1 MEDQIFDSQARSEIP
16 VENITP
22 PPSSWR
28 EFFRNKKVIFGIG
41 AALLAIVFIFWFF
54 FSHTNIGPSPKSSH
68 VVLLIKGPEQLASE
82 NETEYTVVYR
92 NGENADMVNISLEMF
107 YPTGFKFKS
116 AEPPSS
122 GTNGQNFNLP
132 LVKEG
137 ESGQVIIRG
146 KLSGGTGEDKEI
158 KAKLHYSLSNF
169 NSEFVVEQ
177 NIHTAILPPNLTI
190 DITGPAEAVNGQDAT
205 YVVNYTNVSTL
216 DYSDLALQLTYP
228 SGFSFTSATPPALT
242 NNNYWKLPALASG
255 HTGSVTI
262 SGSFSGQPGEDKMVR
277 AELGKIINN
286 TFAPQVVSTTNF
298 RIIAASLNLTVEAS
312 PSSYLK
318 LGDLINYKLHYSNDG
333 RVGLNNLVITVNLD
347 GPALDLSRIAAPN
360 AIITGKT
367 VTWKAATLSNLSL
380 LSPNEQGDITFTV
393 PLKTSLTTNLKN
405 QTVTA
410 TAAIASKEISQPTK
424 AAPLQQKIISALDLS
439 VDGQYVSGAA
449 PMEVGKPTV
458 FALTFTLTNLSNDLS
473 DVVAVASVPLP
484 ASAWKN
490 IVVQNPPGSK
500 AIISYDSNSGKITWR
515 IGDLPAFTGKF
526 SPAQQVTFQLEV
538 IPNEADRSKTV
549 TLLSNIQASGMDT
562 FVGEQ
567 IQTPNIN
574 TVNTGTLD
582 DDVMNTKGATVQ

>member
-1 MEDQIFDSQARSEIP
+1 MEDQIFDSEARSEIP
-16 VENITP
+16 VEVNTP
-22 PPSSWR
+22 PPSTWR
-28 EFFRNKKVIFGIG
+28 EFFRSKKVIFGIG

-54 FSHTNIGPSPKSSH
+54 FSRTNLGPKPASSH
-68 VVLLIKGPEQLASE
+68 VVLLIKGPEQLASD
-82 NETEYTVVYR
+82 NEAEYTVIYR
-92 NGENADMVNISLEMF
+92 NGENADLVNISLEMF

-116 AEPPSS
+116 AEPPPA
-122 GTNGQNFNLP
+122 GTNGQKFNLP
-132 LVKEG
+132 LLKEG

-158 KAKLHYSLSNF
+158 KAKLHYTLSNF

-177 NIHTAILPPNLTI
+177 NIHTVILPPNLTV
-190 DITGPAEAVNGQDAT
+190 DITGPVEAVNGQDMT
-205 YVVNYTNVSTL
+205 YVVNFTNVSTL

-228 SGFSFTSATPPALT
+228 TGFSFTSATPPAST
-242 NNNYWKLPALASG
+242 NNNYWKLPTLASG
-255 HTGSVTI
+255 HTGSITI
-262 SGSFSGQPGEDKMVR
+262 NGSFSGQPGEEKIVR

-298 RIIAASLNLTVEAS
+298 KIIASSLNLTVQAS
-312 PSSYLK
+312 PSTYLK
-318 LGDLINYKLHYSNDG
+318 LGDMINYKLHYSNDG
-333 RVGLNNLVITVNLD
+333 RVGLSNLVITVNLE

-360 AIITGKT
+360 AIITGNT

-410 TAAIASKEISQPTK
+410 TGAISSKEISQPTK
-424 AAPLQQKIISALDLS
+424 AAPLQQKLISILGLS
-439 VDGQYVSGAA
+439 VDGQYLSGAA

-458 FALTFTLTNLSNDLS
+458 FAMTFTLTNLSNDLS
-473 DVVAVASVPLP
+473 DTVLVASLPLP

-490 IVVQNPPGSK
+490 VVMQNPPDSK
-500 AIISYDSNSGKITWR
+500 AVISYDANSGKITWR

-538 IPNEADRSKTV
+538 IPNEADRNKPV
-549 TLLSNIQASGMDT
+549 NLLTNIQASGMDT
-562 FVGEQ
+562 FVGEK
-567 IQTPNIN
+567 IQTENITN
-574 TVNTGTLD
+574 VNTGTLD
-582 DDVMNTKGATVQ
+582 DDVMNTKGSTVQ

>member
-1 MEDQIFDSQARSEIP
+1 MEDQIFDSEARSEIP
-16 VENITP
+16 VEVNTP

-28 EFFRNKKVIFGIG
+28 EFFRSKKVIFGIG
-41 AALLAIVFIFWFF
+41 AAVLAIVFIFWFF
-54 FSHTNIGPSPKSSH
+54 FSRTNLGTKPASSH
-68 VVLLIKGPEQLASE
+68 VVLLIKGPEQLASD
-82 NETEYTVVYR
+82 NEAEYTVIYR
-92 NGENADMVNISLEMF
+92 NGENADLVNISLEMF

-116 AEPPSS
+116 AEPPAA
-122 GTNGQNFNLP
+122 GTNGQKFNLP

-158 KAKLHYSLSNF
+158 KAKLHYTLSNF

-177 NIHTAILPPNLTI
+177 NIHTVILPPNLTV
-190 DITGPAEAVNGQDAT
+190 DITGPVEAVNGQDMT
-205 YVVNYTNVSTL
+205 YVVNFTNVSAL

-228 SGFSFTSATPPALT
+228 TGFSFTSATPPAST
-242 NNNYWKLPALASG
+242 NNNYWKLPILASG

-262 SGSFSGQPGEDKMVR
+262 NGSFSGQTGEEKIVR

-298 RIIAASLNLTVEAS
+298 KIIASSLNLTVQAS

-318 LGDLINYKLHYSNDG
+318 LGDIINYKLHYSNDG
-333 RVGLNNLVITVNLD
+333 RVGLSNLVITVNLE

-360 AIITGKT
+360 AIITGST

-410 TAAIASKEISQPTK
+410 TGAISSKEISQPTK
-424 AAPLQQKIISALDLS
+424 AAPLQQKLISILGLS
-439 VDGQYVSGAA
+439 VDGQYLSGAA

-458 FALTFTLTNLSNDLS
+458 FAMTFTLTNLSNDLS
-473 DVVAVASVPLP
+473 DTVLVASLPLP

-490 IVVQNPPGSK
+490 VVMQNPPDSK
-500 AIISYDSNSGKITWR
+500 AVISYDANSGKITWR

-538 IPNEADRSKTV
+538 IPNEADRNKPV
-549 TLLSNIQASGMDT
+549 NLLTNIQASGMDT
-562 FVGEQ
+562 FVGEK
-567 IQTPNIN
+567 IQTENITN
-574 TVNTGTLD
+574 VNTGTLD
-582 DDVMNTKGATVQ
+582 DDVMNTKGSTVQ